1 MVLDIHGLVIEC
13 ESSHTELI
21 QSVIR
26 PFTFFVVQSGQP
38 ELKIDIRQ
46 TEPPYNDLPQMK
58 ACFST
63 PRNIVFKQG
72 DLKVIDYFGKGIVI
86 EEKNQKKFSIY
97 GRDKDFLQ
105 ESFYLLVLSLFSQ
118 YCDDKGFLRI
128 HALVFSMKDTA
139 FIFSAQSG
147 GGKSTMA
154 LGLMENDDFKLISD
168 DEAILTAAG
177 DLLSLPLRI
186 GTLDKDK
193 LNAIPD
199 EYIYEIDRMEFG
211 KKYFIDID
219 YWSDKLEKRKLNKKV
234 FLIAKRLMNGAP
246 YIEKASRYD
255 ALTNLLGSAVI
266 GLGLYQGMEFVFN
279 NSPWELFKRF
289 PVFLKRLMAALKFA
303 LTTDSYQIYLCR
315 DSTENIRILT
325 NFVTDTYRST

>member
-1 MVLDIHGLVIEC
+1 MILDIHGLVIEC
-13 ESSHTELI
+13 ASSHKALI
-21 QSVIR
+21 QSVVR
-26 PFTFFVVQSGQP
+26 PFKFFVVQSGHP
-38 ELKIDIRQ
+38 VLNIDIKQ
-46 TEPPYNDLPQMK
+46 TDPPYDELPEMK

-72 DLKVIDYFGKGIVI
+72 DLKVIDYFGKGIVV
-86 EEKNQKKFSIY
+86 EEKSLKKFSIY
-97 GRDKDFLQ
+97 GRDEDFLQ
-105 ESFYLLVLSLFSQ
+105 ESFYLLVLSLISQ

-128 HALVFSMKDTA
+128 HALVFSQLDTA

-154 LGLMENDDFKLISD
+154 LGLMENGDFKLISD
-168 DEAILTAAG
+168 DEAILTASG
-177 DLLSLPLRI
+177 DLLPLPLRI

-193 LNAIPD
+193 LKAIPD
-199 EYIYEIDRMEFG
+199 QYIYEIDRMEFG

-219 YWSDKLEKRKLNKKV
+219 CWSEKLEKRKLNKKV
-234 FLIAKRLMNGAP
+234 FLIAKRLMNGTP

-255 ALTNLLGSAVI
+255 TLTNLMGSAVL

-279 NSPWELFKRF
+279 NSPWELFRRL
-289 PVFLKRLMAALKFA
+289 PVFLKRLTAALKFA
-303 LTTDSYQIYLCR
+303 VTTDSYQIYLCR

-325 NFVTDTYRST
+325 NFVTDNYRST